1 MAEKF
6 KETKLHVNNRK
17 TFVFMFGVLILF
29 FAVSAFSI
37 FGQFPAKAVT
47 LDQSRFQD
55 IAKQLADSRS
65 PEKEKATSDNL
76 KNLNP
81 EEVTAVRKLWRD
93 QLRGDKRLTAFQAK
107 VFPELEK
114 FDAYFY
120 QKVEDRFGKGKN
132 IFNTPKEQVLQ
143 LFNELS
149 KNDPVVKLIITNVE
163 NTDTLSQKNN
173 FLGIPSASA
182 AGGDCEYVS
191 SWPTWASAVWRDYY
205 TDRPYSADR
214 AKNDPNEMFCDFRLY
229 ITSRNYT
236 EVDGLSLAA
245 YWVVSYHGGL
255 IGSAN
260 RDRYLVGYG
269 SALIYGV
276 PFEWYLRDYIIFR
289 T

>member
-1 MAEKF
+1 MIEKF
-6 KETKLHVNNRK
+6 EKTKLYVSNHR
-17 TFVFMFGVLILF
+17 TFVFMFGVLALF
-29 FAVSAFSI
+29 FAVSVFVF
-37 FGQFPAKAVT
+37 FGQFSAKAIS

-55 IAKQLADSRS
+55 IAKQLADPRS
-65 PEKEKATSDNL
+65 PEKEKATLDNL
-76 KNLNP
+76 KNLNS
-81 EEVTAVRKLWRD
+81 EEVVTVRKLWRD
-93 QLRGDKRLTAFQAK
+93 QLRGDRKLTASQAK
-107 VFPELEK
+107 AFPELEK

-120 QKVEDRFGKGKN
+120 QKVEERFGKGKN

-149 KNDPVVKLIITNVE
+149 NNDPVVKSIITNVE
-163 NTDTLSQKNN
+163 KRDVFSRGNN
-173 FLGIPSASA
+173 FLGIQSALA

-229 ITSRNYT
+229 ITSRNYM

-260 RDRYLVGYG
+260 HDRYLVGYG
-269 SALIYGV
+269 SAFIYGV